1 MKLIHKFRQNGYNF
15 LLDVNSGSIHLV
27 DDIAYDVLDHYES
40 GIESA
45 LEKLGSDYSADDIST
60 AFEELR
66 ELEEA
71 GVLYTDDI
79 FPSTDT
85 FLSRKPVVKAMCLHM
100 AHDCN
105 LKCRYCFAG
114 QGDFNGP
121 KGLMSLEVGKKALDY
136 LIANSGSRRN
146 LEVDFFGGEPLLNF
160 EVVKQLVDYGNQEA
174 QKHNKLFRF
183 TITTNGV
190 LLDDEK
196 IEYINAN
203 MHNVVLS
210 LDGRKEIN
218 DKMRLTLND
227 KGSYDVIVPKFQK
240 LVSERPKDKFYY
252 IRGTFTRHSMDF
264 GKDVLHFRDLGFEL
278 TSMEPVVDHNENEYA
293 LTPEDIETVNAE
305 YERFAKDYLEIRK
318 TDRDFKFFHYMID
331 LSGGPCAIK
340 RISGCGAG
348 LEYLAI
354 TPDGDIYPC
363 HQFVGNEDFRMGSLF
378 DEKISFPAEITDQF
392 HGCNVE
398 TKDDCKGCWAKFYC
412 SGGCHANA
420 YNFNGTVMKPYSQGC
435 EMQKKRIECA
445 IMVEAA
451 LKLEELEQ
459 MDNEN

>member
-1 MKLIHKFRQNGYNF
+1 MKLVHKFKQNGYNF
-15 LLDVNSGSIHLV
+15 LLDVNSGSVHLV
-27 DDIAYDVLDHYES
+27 DDIAYDVLDYYES
-40 GIESA
+40 G
-45 LEKLGSDYSADDIST
+45 ADAAEDSLSSKYKTEDIKT
-60 AFEELR
+60 AFEELK
-66 ELEEA
+66 ELESE

-85 FLSRKPVVKAMCLHM
+85 FLRRKPVVKAMCLHM

-105 LKCRYCFAG
+105 LKCKYCFAS

-121 KGLMSLEVGKKALDY
+121 KGLMSLEVGKKSLDY
-136 LIANSGSRRN
+136 LIANSGNRKN

-160 EVVKQLVDYGNQEA
+160 EVVKELVEYGNEQA
-174 QKHNKLFRF
+174 AKHNKLFRF

-196 IEYINAN
+196 IKYINET

-210 LDGRKEIN
+210 LDGRKDIN
-218 DKMRLTLND
+218 DNMRPTLND

-240 LVSERPKDKFYY
+240 LIEERDKNKFYY
-252 IRGTFTRHSMDF
+252 IRGTFTRHNMDF

-293 LTPEDIETVNAE
+293 LKEEDIALVNKE
-305 YERFAKDYLEIRK
+305 YERFAKDYLDVRRK
-318 TDRDFKFFHYMID
+318 DKDFKFFHFMID

-363 HQFVGNEDFRMGSLF
+363 HQFVGNEDFKMGSLF
-378 DEKISFPAEITDQF
+378 DEEISFPKEIVNQF

-398 TKDDCKGCWAKFYC
+398 TKDDCKACWAKFYC

-420 YNFNGTVMKPYSQGC
+420 YNFNGDVKKPYKQGC

-451 LKLEELEQ
+451 LKLEEE
-459 MDNEN
+459 

>member
-1 MKLIHKFRQNGYNF
+1 MKLIHKFKQNGYNF
-15 LLDVNSGSIHLV
+15 LLDVNSGSIHMV
-27 DDIAYDVLDHYES
+27 DDVAYDVLDFYEAGLENANASLS
-40 GIESA
+40 GTYNS
-45 LEKLGSDYSADDIST
+45 DDIST
-60 AFEELR
+60 AYYEIK
-66 ELEEA
+66 ELEES
-71 GVLYTDDI
+71 GVLYTEDVFPNTDI
-79 FPSTDT
+79 F
-85 FLSRKPVVKAMCLHM
+85 LNRKPVVKAMCLHM

-105 LKCRYCFAG
+105 LKCKYCFAG

-121 KGLMSLEVGKKALDY
+121 KGLMSFEVGKKALDY
-136 LIANSGSRRN
+136 LIANSGSRKN

-160 EVVKQLVDYGNQEA
+160 EVVKQLVEYGNEQA
-174 QKHNKLFRF
+174 DKNNKLFRF

-196 IEYINAN
+196 IEYINKT

-210 LDGRKEIN
+210 LDGRKEVN

-227 KGSYDVIVPKFQK
+227 RGSYDVIVPKFQK
-240 LVSERPKDKFYY
+240 LIEGRSKDKFYY
-252 IRGTFTRHSMDF
+252 IRGTFTRHNMDF
-264 GKDVLHFRDLGFEL
+264 GKDVLHFRDLGFDL

-293 LTPEDIETVNAE
+293 LKEGDIQKVNAE
-305 YERFAKDYLEIRK
+305 YERFAKDYLEIRRH
-318 TDRDFKFFHYMID
+318 DRSFKFFHFMMD

-354 TPDGDIYPC
+354 TPDGDVYPC
-363 HQFVGNEDFRMGSLF
+363 HQFVGNEDFRLASLF
-378 DEKISFPAEITDQF
+378 DEKVEFPSEITGQF

-398 TKDDCKGCWAKFYC
+398 TKVDCKSCWAKFYC

-420 YNFNGTVMKPYSQGC
+420 YNFNGSVMKPYKQGC

-451 LKLEELEQ
+451 LKLDEME
-459 MDNEN
+459 NEN

>member
-1 MKLIHKFRQNGYNF
+1 MKLVHKFKQNGYNF

-27 DDIAYDVLDHYES
+27 DDIAYDVMDYYES
-40 GIESA
+40 GISA
-45 LEKLGSDYSADDIST
+45 VKEALCKSYELDDIVT
-60 AFEELR
+60 AFEELKA
-66 ELEEA
+66 LETE

-79 FPSTDT
+79 FPNTDT

-105 LKCRYCFAG
+105 LKCKYCFAS

-121 KGLMSLEVGKKALDY
+121 KGLMSFEVGKKSLDY
-136 LIANSGSRRN
+136 LIANSGNRKN

-160 EVVKQLVDYGNQEA
+160 EVVKQLVDYGNEQA
-174 QKHNKLFRF
+174 AKHNKLFRF

-196 IEYINAN
+196 IKYINEH

-218 DKMRLTLND
+218 DNMRPTLND

-240 LVSERPKDKFYY
+240 LIKERDKNKFYY
-252 IRGTFTRHSMDF
+252 IRGTFTRHNMDF
-264 GKDVLHFRDLGFEL
+264 GKDVIHFRDLGFEL
-278 TSMEPVVDHNENEYA
+278 TSMEPVVDHNENVYA
-293 LTPEDIETVNAE
+293 LREEDIALVNNE

-318 TDRDFKFFHYMID
+318 EDRDFKFFHFMID

-363 HQFVGNEDFRMGSLF
+363 HQFVGNEDFKMGSLF
-378 DEKISFPAEITDQF
+378 DEQIAFPKEIVNQF

-398 TKDDCKGCWAKFYC
+398 TKEDCKVCWAKFYC

-420 YNFNGTVMKPYSQGC
+420 YNFNHDVKKPYKLGC
-435 EMQKKRIECA
+435 DMQKKRIECA

-451 LKLEELEQ
+451 LSLE
-459 MDNEN
+459 NC

>member
-1 MKLIHKFRQNGYNF
+1 MRLIHKFKQNGLNF
-15 LLDVNSGSIHLV
+15 LLDVNTGSIHLI
-27 DDIAYDVLDHYES
+27 DDVAYDVLDIYNSVKSE
-40 GIESA
+40 EA
-45 LEKLGSDYSADDIST
+45 VKLLSPKYGKEDVKT
-60 AFEELR
+60 AYEELF

-71 GVLYTDDI
+71 GLLYSEDV
-79 FPSTDT
+79 FPQSQVFTK
-85 FLSRKPVVKAMCLHM
+85 RKPVVKAMCFHM

-105 LKCRYCFAG
+105 LKCKYCFAG

-121 KGLMSLEVGKKALDY
+121 KGLMSLEVGMKAIDY
-136 LIANSGSRRN
+136 LIANSGNRRN
-146 LEVDFFGGEPLLNF
+146 LEIDFFGGEPLLNF
-160 EVVKQLVDYGNQEA
+160 EVVKQLVEYGNQEA
-174 QKHNKLFRF
+174 EKFGKNFRF

-196 IEYINAN
+196 IDYINKT

-210 LDGRKEIN
+210 LDGRKDVN
-218 DKMRLTLND
+218 DNMRPTLND

-240 LVSERPKDKFYY
+240 LVAGRGDKFYY
-252 IRGTFTRHSMDF
+252 IRGTFTKHNKDF
-264 GKDVLHFRDLGFEL
+264 GNDVLHFRDLGFEL

-293 LTPEDIETVNAE
+293 IKEEDVAAVNAE

-318 TDRDFKFFHYMID
+318 SDKKFKFFHFMMD

-363 HQFVGNEDFRMGSLF
+363 HQFVGNEDFRLGSLF
-378 DEKISFPAEITDQF
+378 DEQIQFPTKTIEQF
-392 HGCNVE
+392 SGCNVE
-398 TKDDCKGCWAKFYC
+398 TKEDCKSCWAKFYC

-420 YNFNGTVMKPYSQGC
+420 YNFNQDVMKPYKLGC

-445 IMVEAA
+445 IMAEAS
-451 LKLEELEQ
+451 LRLEEEV
-459 MDNEN
+459 

>member
-1 MKLIHKFRQNGYNF
+1 MKLVHKFKQNGYNF

-27 DDIAYDVLDHYES
+27 DDIAYDVMDYYES
-40 GIESA
+40 GISA
-45 LEKLGSDYSADDIST
+45 VKEALCKSYELDDIVT
-60 AFEELR
+60 AFEELKA
-66 ELEEA
+66 LETE

-79 FPSTDT
+79 FPNTDT

-105 LKCRYCFAG
+105 LKCKYCFAS

-121 KGLMSLEVGKKALDY
+121 KGLMSFEVGKKSLDY
-136 LIANSGSRRN
+136 LIANSGNRKN

-160 EVVKQLVDYGNQEA
+160 EVVKQLVDYGNEQA
-174 QKHNKLFRF
+174 AKHNKLFRF

-196 IEYINAN
+196 IKYINEH

-218 DKMRLTLND
+218 DNMRPTLND

-240 LVSERPKDKFYY
+240 LIKERDKNKFYY
-252 IRGTFTRHSMDF
+252 IRGTFTRHNMDF

-278 TSMEPVVDHNENEYA
+278 TSMEPVVDHNENVYA
-293 LTPEDIETVNAE
+293 LREEDVALVNKE

-318 TDRDFKFFHYMID
+318 EDRDFKFFHFMID

-363 HQFVGNEDFRMGSLF
+363 HQFVGNEDFKMGSLF
-378 DEKISFPAEITDQF
+378 DEQITFPKEIVNQF

-398 TKDDCKGCWAKFYC
+398 TKEDCKSCWAKFYC

-420 YNFNGTVMKPYSQGC
+420 YNFNHDVKKPYKLGC

-451 LKLEELEQ
+451 LSLETC
-459 MDNEN
+459 

>member
-1 MKLIHKFRQNGYNF
+1 MKLVHKFKQNGYNF

-27 DDIAYDVLDHYES
+27 DDIAYDVMDYYES
-40 GIESA
+40 GISA
-45 LEKLGSDYSADDIST
+45 AKEELCKSYELDDIVT
-60 AFEELR
+60 AFEELKA
-66 ELEEA
+66 LEKE

-79 FPSTDT
+79 FPNTDT

-105 LKCRYCFAG
+105 LKCKYCFAS

-121 KGLMSLEVGKKALDY
+121 KGLMSFEVGKKSLDY
-136 LIANSGSRRN
+136 LIANSGNRKN

-160 EVVKQLVDYGNQEA
+160 DVVKQLVDYGNEQA
-174 QKHNKLFRF
+174 AKHNKLFRF

-196 IEYINAN
+196 IKYINEH

-218 DKMRLTLND
+218 DNMRPTLND

-240 LVSERPKDKFYY
+240 LIKERDKNKFYY
-252 IRGTFTRHSMDF
+252 IRGTFTRHNMDF

-278 TSMEPVVDHNENEYA
+278 TSMEPVVDHNENVYA
-293 LTPEDIETVNAE
+293 LREEDVALVNKE

-318 TDRDFKFFHYMID
+318 EDRDFKFFHFMID

-363 HQFVGNEDFRMGSLF
+363 HQFVGNEDFKMGSLF
-378 DEKISFPAEITDQF
+378 DEQIAFPKEIVDQF

-398 TKDDCKGCWAKFYC
+398 TKEDCKSCWAKFYC

-420 YNFNGTVMKPYSQGC
+420 YNFNHDVKKPYKLGC

-451 LKLEELEQ
+451 LSLE
-459 MDNEN
+459 NC

>member
-1 MKLIHKFRQNGYNF
+1 MKLVHKFKQNGYNF
-15 LLDVNSGSIHLV
+15 LLDVNSGSVHLV
-27 DDIAYDVLDHYES
+27 DDIAYDVMDYYEN
-40 GIESA
+40 GIAVIQENLCKKYA
-45 LEKLGSDYSADDIST
+45 AEDIST
-60 AFEELR
+60 AFEELN
-66 ELEEA
+66 ELEKE
-71 GVLYTDDI
+71 GVLYSDDI
-79 FPSTDT
+79 FPSTKT
-85 FLSRKPVVKAMCLHM
+85 FLDRKPIVKAMCLHM

-105 LKCRYCFAG
+105 LKCKYCFAS

-121 KGLMSLEVGKKALDY
+121 KGLMSFEVGKRSLDY
-136 LIANSGSRRN
+136 LIANSGNRKN

-160 EVVKQLVDYGNQEA
+160 EVVKQLVEYGNEQA
-174 QKHNKLFRF
+174 AKHNKLFRF

-196 IEYINAN
+196 IKYINDT

-210 LDGRKEIN
+210 LDGRKEVN
-218 DKMRLTLND
+218 DNMRPTLND

-240 LVSERPKDKFYY
+240 LIKERDKDKFYY
-252 IRGTFTRHSMDF
+252 IRGTFTRHNMDF

-278 TSMEPVVDHNENEYA
+278 TSMEPVVDHNENIYA
-293 LTPEDIETVNAE
+293 LREEDVALVNNE
-305 YERFAKDYLEIRK
+305 YESFAKDYLEIRK
-318 TDRDFKFFHYMID
+318 QDKDFKFFHFMID

-363 HQFVGNEDFRMGSLF
+363 HQFVGNEDFKMGSLF
-378 DEKISFPAEITDQF
+378 DEQISFPKEIVGKF

-398 TKDDCKGCWAKFYC
+398 TKEDCKVCWAKFYC

-420 YNFNGTVMKPYSQGC
+420 YNFNNDVKKPYKLGC

-451 LKLEELEQ
+451 LSLEG
-459 MDNEN
+459 NEN

>member
-1 MKLIHKFRQNGYNF
+1 MKLIHKFKQNDYNF
-15 LLDVNSGSIHLV
+15 LLDVNSGSVHLV
-27 DDIAYDVLDHYES
+27 DDVAYDVLDFYES
-40 GIESA
+40 GLDGA
-45 LEKLGSDYSADDIST
+45 LLGLCEAYASEDIKT
-60 AFEELR
+60 AYDEIK
-66 ELEEA
+66 ELEQS
-71 GVLYTDDI
+71 GVLYTEDI
-79 FPSTDT
+79 FPNTDV

-136 LIANSGSRRN
+136 LIANSGNRKN

-160 EVVKQLVDYGNQEA
+160 EVVKQLVEYGNQQA

-183 TITTNGV
+183 TITTNGI

-196 IEYINAN
+196 IEYINET

-210 LDGRKEIN
+210 IDGRKEIN
-218 DKMRLTLND
+218 DNMRPTLND
-227 KGSYDVIVPKFQK
+227 KGSYDIIVPKFKK
-240 LVSERPKDKFYY
+240 LVEGRSKDKFYY
-252 IRGTFTRHSMDF
+252 IRGTFTRHNIDF
-264 GKDVLHFRDLGFEL
+264 GKDILHFKDLGFEL

-293 LTPEDIETVNAE
+293 LKEEDIKKVNAE
-305 YERFAKDYLEIRK
+305 YERFAKDYLQIRK
-318 TDRDFKFFHYMID
+318 QDKTFKFFHFMMD

-363 HQFVGNEDFRMGSLF
+363 HQFVGNEDFRLASLF
-378 DEKISFPAEITDQF
+378 DEKIEFPSEITGQF
-392 HGCNVE
+392 SSCNVE
-398 TKDDCKGCWAKFYC
+398 TKEDCKSCWAKFYC

-420 YNFNGTVMKPYSQGC
+420 YNFNGTVMKPYKLGC

-451 LKLEELEQ
+451 LKLEEMEK
-459 MDNEN
+459 EN